1 MNHHLH
7 CTVSLQGHCNP
18 AESTQPYQLVKVHD
32 DVFFYA
38 QVALE
43 ASSRLSGH
51 EARMA
56 DLQKDVD
63 SAQRL
68 MRAAQ
73 NSAREA
79 ADEKAALSDKVGRTL
94 EFAEMAVIHATMYAQ
109 LTAPSQS
116 IQQ

>member
-1 MNHHLH
+1 MHE
-7 CTVSLQGHCNP
+7 SLV
-18 AESTQPYQLVKVHD
+18 YL
-32 DVFFYA
+32 

-43 ASSRLSGH
+43 ATARLSGH

-73 NSAREA
+73 LSARET
-79 ADEKAALSDKVGRTL
+79 ADEKATLADKVCQRPNTDL
-94 EFAEMAVIHATMYAQ
+94 
-109 LTAPSQS
+109 
-116 IQQ
+116 